1 MSDPVA
7 PHIVIL
13 SAPSGGGKNTIANAI
28 VARRKDTA
36 YSVSATTRRPRD
48 GEVEGQHYY
57 FLSDEEFERRRANGE
72 MLESAVYSEYRYGT
86 LKAEVEG
93 VLAGGQHALIDIEV
107 EGARQLRERQFNV
120 VTIFVLPPSAESL
133 VARLGGRRSDTPEQ
147 LVERMRRAI
156 DELAEVAHYDYVV
169 VNDDLEKCVGEVSSI
184 IDGHAEAIRAVPNL
198 EERLTALREGLRS
211 YLEREAT

>member
-1 MSDPVA
+1 MSDPAA

-48 GEVEGQHYY
+48 GEVEGQHYF
-57 FLSDEEFERRRANGE
+57 FLSDEEFERRRASGE
-72 MLESAVYSEYRYGT
+72 MLESAVYSGYRYGT

-93 VLAGGQHALIDIEV
+93 VLAGGRHALIDIEV
-107 EGARQLRERQFNV
+107 EGARQLRERQFKV
-120 VTIFVLPPSAESL
+120 VTIFVLPPSADSL